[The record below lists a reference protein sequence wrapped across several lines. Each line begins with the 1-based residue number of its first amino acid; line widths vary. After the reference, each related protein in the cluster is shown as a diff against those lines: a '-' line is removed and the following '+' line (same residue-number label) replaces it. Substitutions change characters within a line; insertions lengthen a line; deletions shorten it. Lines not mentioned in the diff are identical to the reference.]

1 MNKLLFASLV
11 IMLTFTTTLTVIP
24 EAKAFTRVGALTLNP
39 GEDKLFS
46 AVIDSAGGFAYFGTG
61 TSPGVVVKV
70 RLSDFTRVG
79 ALTLNPRE
87 DLLLSAVI
95 DSANGFAYFGTFAGI
110 VVKVS
115 LSDFTRVGA
124 LTLNAPYPQSAV
136 IDS

>member
-46 AVIDSAGGFAYFGTG
+46 AVIDSANGFAYFGTG
-61 TSPGVVVKV
+61 TSPGVVV
-70 RLSDFTRVG
+70 R
-79 ALTLNPRE
+79 
-87 DLLLSAVI
+87 
-95 DSANGFAYFGTFAGI
+95 
-110 VVKVS
+110 VS

-124 LTLNAPYPQSAV
+124 LTLNTGEANLFSAV
-136 IDS
+136 IDSAYGFAYFGTFTSLVVVVNVSVSDFICVW